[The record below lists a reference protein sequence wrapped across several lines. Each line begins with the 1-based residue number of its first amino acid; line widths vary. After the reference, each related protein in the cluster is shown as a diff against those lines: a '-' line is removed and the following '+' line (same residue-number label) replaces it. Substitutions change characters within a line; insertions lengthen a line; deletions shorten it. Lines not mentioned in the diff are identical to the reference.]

1 MADSPHQ
8 AVLIGLNQTKKALL
22 AGKVELLYLADN
34 ADERLV
40 QPILLLAQES
50 GIAFERVATMKKLGK
65 RLGIDVGAAVGA
77 VLRS

>member
-8 AVLIGLNQTKKALL
+8 AVVIGLNQTKKALL

>member
-8 AVLIGLNQTKKALL
+8 AVVIGLNQTKKALL

-50 GIAFERVATMKKLGK
+50 GSAFERVATMKKLGK

>member
-8 AVLIGLNQTKKALL
+8 AVVIGLNQTKKALL

-50 GIAFERVATMKKLGK
+50 GIVFERVATMKKLGK